1 MKFETWLDEN
11 YPYRNRNYRK
21 EILYAKS
28 KYDETYLESELLEIY
43 KEEIMKED
51 EVIVDGIIKLP
62 RVTRVEVIDENG
74 RSYVKY
80 GVEVELS
87 YQDSAQT
94 LKLFLKKRT

>member
-1 MKFETWLDEN
+1 MTFDEWLDK
-11 YPYRNRNYRK
+11 YYSYRNRNYK
-21 EILYAKS
+21 NEILYAKN
-28 KYDETYLESELLEIY
+28 KYDETYLKEELLETF
-43 KEEIMKED
+43 KNEIMKED

-74 RSYVKY
+74 RSYVSNN
-80 GVEVELS
+80 VEVKLS

>member
-1 MKFETWLDEN
+1 MKFENWLDEN

-28 KYDETYLESELLEIY
+28 KYDDIYLESELLEIY

>member
-1 MKFETWLDEN
+1 MTFDEWLDK
-11 YPYRNRNYRK
+11 YYSYRNRNYK
-21 EILYAKS
+21 NEILYAKN
-28 KYDETYLESELLEIY
+28 KYDETYLKEELLETF
-43 KEEIMKED
+43 KNEIMKED

-74 RSYVKY
+74 RSYVNY
-80 GVEVELS
+80 NVEVELS

>member
-1 MKFETWLDEN
+1 MKFETWLDDY
-11 YPYRNRNYRK
+11 YPYRNRNYKK

-43 KEEIMKED
+43 KEEIMRED
-51 EVIVDGIIKLP
+51 EVIVDGIMKLP

>member
-1 MKFETWLDEN
+1 MTFDEWLDK
-11 YPYRNRNYRK
+11 YYSYRNRNYK
-21 EILYAKS
+21 NEILYAKS
-28 KYDETYLESELLEIY
+28 KYDETYLKEELLETF
-43 KEEIMKED
+43 KNEIMKED

-74 RSYVKY
+74 RSYVNY
-80 GVEVELS
+80 NVEVELS

>member
-1 MKFETWLDEN
+1 MSFENWLDDY

-28 KYDETYLESELLEIY
+28 KYDETYLKQELLETF
-43 KEEIMKED
+43 KNEIMREN
-51 EVIVDGIIKLP
+51 EIIVDGIIKLP

-74 RSYVKY
+74 RSYVNY
-80 GVEVELS
+80 NVEVELS
-87 YQDSAQT
+87 YQDNVQT

>member
-1 MKFETWLDEN
+1 MSFETWLDDN
-11 YPYRNRNYRK
+11 YPYRNRNYKK

-28 KYDETYLESELLEIY
+28 KYDETYLENELLEIY
-43 KEEIMKED
+43 KQEIMKED

-74 RSYVKY
+74 RSYVNR

>member
-1 MKFETWLDEN
+1 MTFDEWLDK
-11 YPYRNRNYRK
+11 YYSYRNRNYK
-21 EILYAKS
+21 NEILYSKS
-28 KYDETYLESELLEIY
+28 KYDETYLKQELLENF
-43 KEEIMKED
+43 KNEIMRED
-51 EVIVDGIIKLP
+51 GVIVDGIMKLP

-80 GVEVELS
+80 NVEVELS

>member
-1 MKFETWLDEN
+1 MTFDEWLDK
-11 YPYRNRNYRK
+11 YYSYRNRNYKK

-28 KYDETYLESELLEIY
+28 KYDETYLKEELLESF
-43 KEEIMKED
+43 KNEIMRED
-51 EVIVDGIIKLP
+51 EIIVDGIKKLP

-80 GVEVELS
+80 NVEVELS

>member
-1 MKFETWLDEN
+1 MTFNEWLDK
-11 YPYRNRNYRK
+11 YYSYRNRNYK
-21 EILYAKS
+21 NEILYAKS
-28 KYDETYLESELLEIY
+28 KYDETYLKEELLETF
-43 KEEIMKED
+43 KNEIMKED

-74 RSYVKY
+74 RSYVNY
-80 GVEVELS
+80 NVEVELS

>member
-1 MKFETWLDEN
+1 MSFENWLDEN
-11 YPYRNRNYRK
+11 YPYRNRNYKK

-28 KYDETYLESELLEIY
+28 KYDDIYLESELLEIY

>member
-1 MKFETWLDEN
+1 MTFDEWLDK
-11 YPYRNRNYRK
+11 YYSYRNRNFK
-21 EILYAKS
+21 NEILYAKS
-28 KYDETYLESELLEIY
+28 KYDETYLKEELLETF
-43 KEEIMKED
+43 KNEIMKED

-74 RSYVKY
+74 RSYVNQD
-80 GVEVELS
+80 VEVELS

>member
-1 MKFETWLDEN
+1 MTFDEWLDKH
-11 YPYRNRNYRK
+11 YSYRNRNYK
-21 EILYAKS
+21 NEILYAKS
-28 KYDETYLESELLEIY
+28 KYDETYLKQELLESF
-43 KEEIMKED
+43 KNEIMKED

-74 RSYVKY
+74 RSYVNY
-80 GVEVELS
+80 NVEVELS

>member
-1 MKFETWLDEN
+1 MKFEIWLDDY

>member
-1 MKFETWLDEN
+1 MSFKEWLDDY
-11 YPYRNRNYRK
+11 YPYRNRNYK
-21 EILYAKS
+21 QETLYAKS
-28 KYDETYLESELLEIY
+28 KYDDTYLESELLEIY
-43 KEEIMKED
+43 KEETMKED

>member
-1 MKFETWLDEN
+1 MTFDELLDDY

-28 KYDETYLESELLEIY
+28 KYDDIYLESELLEIY

>member
-1 MKFETWLDEN
+1 MTFDEWLDK
-11 YPYRNRNYRK
+11 YYSYRNRNFQN

-28 KYDETYLESELLEIY
+28 KYDETYLKQELLESF
-43 KEEIMKED
+43 KNEIMRED
-51 EVIVDGIIKLP
+51 EVIVDGIMKLP

-74 RSYVKY
+74 RSYVNY
-80 GVEVELS
+80 DVEVELS

>member
-1 MKFETWLDEN
+1 MTFDEWLDDY
-11 YPYRNRNYRK
+11 YPYRNRNYKK

-74 RSYVKY
+74 RSYVNY

-87 YQDSAQT
+87 YQDNAQT